1 MTNLFG
7 EYEVSVDDRGRF
19 LVPSAF
25 RKQLAEGASARF
37 VINRGFEKCL
47 TLFPAAIWE
56 SVTKEINKLND
67 FDPNVRN
74 FKRAYL
80 NGATVIEVDSAGR
93 ILLPKTLMQYAGIE
107 KDMVLYAQGNKVEL
121 WDKGT
126 YQEMMNQITP
136 NLPEMVKTIDGGNF
150 NPFANLG

>member
-1 MTNLFG
+1 MASLFG
-7 EYEVSVDDRGRF
+7 EYEVSVDDKGRF
-19 LVPSAF
+19 LVPAAF
-25 RKQLAEGASARF
+25 RKQLAEGTSARF

-47 TLFPAAIWE
+47 TLFPTEIWE

-80 NGATVIEVDSAGR
+80 NGATTIEVDSAGR
-93 ILLPKTLMQYAGIE
+93 ILLSKSLLQYAGIE
-107 KDMVLYAQGNKVEL
+107 KEMILYAQGNKVEL

-126 YQEMMNQITP
+126 YQQMMNEIAP
-136 NLPEMVKTIDGGNF
+136 NISEMVKTIDGGNF

>member
-1 MTNLFG
+1 MTSLFG
-7 EYEVSVDDRGRF
+7 EYEVSVDNKGRF
-19 LVPSAF
+19 LVPAAF
-25 RKQLAEGASARF
+25 RKQLAEGASERF

-47 TLFPAAIWE
+47 TLFPTEIWD

-80 NGATVIEVDSAGR
+80 NGATPIEVDSAGR
-93 ILLPKTLMQYAGIE
+93 ILVPKTLLQFAGIE
-107 KDMVLYAQGNKVEL
+107 KEMILYAQGNKVEL
-121 WDKGT
+121 WDKDT
-126 YQEMMNQITP
+126 YQQMMNEIAP
-136 NLPEMVKTIDGGNF
+136 NISEMVKTIDGGNF